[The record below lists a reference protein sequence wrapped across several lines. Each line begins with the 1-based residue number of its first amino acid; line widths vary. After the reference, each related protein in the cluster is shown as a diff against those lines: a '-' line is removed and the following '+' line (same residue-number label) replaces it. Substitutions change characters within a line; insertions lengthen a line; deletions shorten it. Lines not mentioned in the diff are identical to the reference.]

1 MNIFAIPYA
10 GGNCYC
16 YRDLAKACSLG
27 CAWET
32 LELPGRGKRPKEPL
46 LDSIEAMASDV
57 VKQIYSRDCE
67 VFKIFGHSMGG
78 LVAHRAVQ
86 IIEQQHLNDL
96 SIDHLFVSGCRAP
109 GLKRLKAVRS
119 PLSRAELISAID
131 SLGGLPREIREDADL
146 MGFFEPILRAD
157 FSAVDRY
164 RPSQVERIHTPI
176 TVFSGKN
183 DSEVNAADVAAWRET
198 GSQPAR
204 FFSFPGNHFFFL
216 DHISQIASV
225 ISGIQGG
232 GESSGTYGAND

>member
-16 YRDLAKACSLG
+16 YRDLAKASSLG

-86 IIEQQHLNDL
+86 IIEERHQNYL
-96 SIDHLFVSGCRAP
+96 SIDHLFISGCRAP
-109 GLKRLKAVRS
+109 GLQRLKAVRAS
-119 PLSRAELISAID
+119 LSRAELISAID

-164 RPSQVERIHTPI
+164 RPSPVERIHTPI

-183 DSEVNAADVAAWRET
+183 DRKLMTRMSRPGARPAANRPD
-198 GSQPAR
+198 
-204 FFSFPGNHFFFL
+204 FFPFPGI
-216 DHISQIASV
+216 ISFSWI
-225 ISGIQGG
+225 IFRK
-232 GESSGTYGAND
+232 

>member
-10 GGNCYC
+10 GGNSYC
-16 YRDLAKACSLG
+16 YRDLAKASSLG

-46 LDSIEAMASDV
+46 LESIEAMASDV
-57 VKQIYSRDCE
+57 VKQIYSRGCE

-86 IIEQQHLNDL
+86 IIEDRHQNYL
-96 SIDHLFVSGCRAP
+96 SIDHLFISGCRAP
-109 GLKRLKAVRS
+109 GLQRLKAVRAS
-119 PLSRAELISAID
+119 LSRAELISAID

-164 RPSQVERIHTPI
+164 RPSPVERIHTPI

-183 DSEVNAADVAAWRET
+183 DPEVNDADVAAWRET
-198 GSQPAR
+198 GSQQAR
-204 FFSFPGNHFFFL
+204 FFFLSRESFLFPGSYSAN
-216 DHISQIASV
+216 
-225 ISGIQGG
+225 SGRH
-232 GESSGTYGAND
+232 